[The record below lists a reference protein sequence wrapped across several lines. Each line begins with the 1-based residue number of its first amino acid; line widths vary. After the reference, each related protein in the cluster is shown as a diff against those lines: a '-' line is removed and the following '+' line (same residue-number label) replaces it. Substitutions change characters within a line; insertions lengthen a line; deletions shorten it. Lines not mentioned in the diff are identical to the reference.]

1 MGTNM
6 KVSVITVCYNAIRGI
21 EKTIQS
27 VISQSHDDI
36 EYIVIDG
43 GSTDGTIDVI
53 QKYRDKIAYFVSEPD
68 GGIYDAMNKGIKAAT
83 GEWINFLNAGDV
95 FASKDAIMISM
106 SIDTDGIDVIYGD
119 SIEFTK
125 ELSHI
130 VPASDDVKRMSLEP
144 IYRHGSSFVRASVQ
158 KKNEFDVSRKDL
170 GYSLDWEMIHRLYHE
185 GYRFKKVDTVI
196 ECYELEGVSNH
207 FVRNR
212 WYNYKITSSSG
223 FSIKKLWLLIYSS
236 FIYMFKQTWLFNWLK
251 AFCLEYCVN
260 DILPHIPFWCI
271 RRWYLR
277 LCGARI
283 GKGSFV
289 MKKNYLLNP
298 NRLTMGTYSHV
309 NRGCTID
316 CRGNIVIGDNVSIS
330 HGVYIMTGS
339 HDHQAKDFIGRF
351 LPITIEDYVWIGVGA
366 VILQNVHIGKGAVIC
381 AGAVVTKDVG
391 DYEIVG
397 GVPAKKIG
405 ERTED
410 LDYRCLWD
418 MPLT

>member
-130 VPASDDVKRMSLEP
+130 VPASDDVKRMSL
-144 IYRHGSSFVRASVQ
+144 
-158 KKNEFDVSRKDL
+158 
-170 GYSLDWEMIHRLYHE
+170 
-185 GYRFKKVDTVI
+185 
-196 ECYELEGVSNH
+196 
-207 FVRNR
+207 
-212 WYNYKITSSSG
+212 
-223 FSIKKLWLLIYSS
+223 
-236 FIYMFKQTWLFNWLK
+236 
-251 AFCLEYCVN
+251 
-260 DILPHIPFWCI
+260 
-271 RRWYLR
+271 
-277 LCGARI
+277 
-283 GKGSFV
+283 
-289 MKKNYLLNP
+289 
-298 NRLTMGTYSHV
+298 
-309 NRGCTID
+309 
-316 CRGNIVIGDNVSIS
+316 
-330 HGVYIMTGS
+330 
-339 HDHQAKDFIGRF
+339 
-351 LPITIEDYVWIGVGA
+351 
-366 VILQNVHIGKGAVIC
+366 
-381 AGAVVTKDVG
+381 
-391 DYEIVG
+391 
-397 GVPAKKIG
+397 
-405 ERTED
+405 
-410 LDYRCLWD
+410 
-418 MPLT
+418 